1 MQTNRIW
8 HKQRR
13 KHSAWALVRA
23 RGHFSDRTHWHPTN
37 ACTEYIMSEFANEI
51 TPTQQAI
58 LDSAR
63 KHFVEQGFKS
73 ASLNKI
79 VADAGFTKGAFYGYY
94 ASKEELFDAL
104 VASTANGLAKLMADI
119 NCGWSKYPETQQ
131 MQHLD
136 EAFFQQ
142 LPHLSEFIVSHR
154 DDIRLILT
162 KSEGTRYEGFIDSLV
177 NHNSEHIEPVLQ
189 RAGLSTVDP
198 DTYNL
203 LMSAY
208 YNVLAQIAI
217 GNYDQDQ
224 IVAKMH
230 DVQVVFQSGITA
242 LAGKQQ
248 SAPEQGE

>member
-1 MQTNRIW
+1 
-8 HKQRR
+8 
-13 KHSAWALVRA
+13 
-23 RGHFSDRTHWHPTN
+23 
-37 ACTEYIMSEFANEI
+37 MSEFANEI